1 MTRGT
6 IAPTLLMF
14 VLAATPALAQV
25 TAKQG
30 EARSDTRQRFRSPMV
45 LEVPAGPLLALE
57 RGDSWSFPEVGN
69 YLCEDAWLRDLKF
82 KRTRAREGE
91 LEYEVEGFILVA
103 DSFDREVAVHFDFL
117 DGERVAGGGHK
128 DRIDA
133 EEQKTT
139 RFWFK
144 LYLAADAASALRSSP
159 APTLR
164 LTLELL
170 QNGIG

>member
-6 IAPTLLMF
+6 ITTPLLMLA
-14 VLAATPALAQV
+14 LAATPALAQV

-30 EARSDTRQRFRSPMV
+30 EARIDSRQRFRSPMV
-45 LEVPAGPLLALE
+45 LEVPAGALLALE
-57 RGDSWSFPEVGN
+57 RGDSWSFPEVGS
-69 YLCEDAWLRDLKF
+69 YLCEDASLRGVKF
-82 KRTRAREGE
+82 KRTRARQGE

-103 DSFDREVAVHFDFL
+103 DSYDREAAIHFEFL
-117 DGERVAGGGHK
+117 DGQRVAGGGSR
-128 DRIDA
+128 DQIDA

-144 LYLAADAASALRSSP
+144 INIAEDAASALRSSP

-170 QNGIG
+170 RNGIG

>member
-6 IAPTLLMF
+6 ITPLLLLA
-14 VLAATPALAQV
+14 LAATPVLAQV

-30 EARSDTRQRFRSPMV
+30 EARTESRQRFRSPMV
-45 LEVPAGPLLALE
+45 LEVPAGALLALE

-69 YLCEDAWLRDLKF
+69 YLCEDAWLRDVQI
-82 KRTRAREGE
+82 KRTRARQGE

-103 DSFDREVAVHFDFL
+103 DSYDREAAVRFEFL

-144 LYLAADAASALRSSP
+144 MNLTADAASALRSSS